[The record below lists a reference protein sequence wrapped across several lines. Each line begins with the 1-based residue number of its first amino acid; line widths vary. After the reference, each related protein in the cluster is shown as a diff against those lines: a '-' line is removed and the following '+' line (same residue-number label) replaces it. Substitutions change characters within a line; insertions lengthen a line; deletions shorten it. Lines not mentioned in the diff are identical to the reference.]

1 MADDIMKQGIGNYK
15 GLMICTRPNDKIQQS
30 VDRPFVSRV
39 EAQEQLGLNPA
50 PRIQMNKPIKRVH
63 YVLSKHKQWLEGYKR
78 TIRDQIQSK
87 NQQFLDKIDRQDRL
101 RQQSINLINRRR
113 EQHLQQSQQADFL
126 TQSQSNQHQFENQ
139 SQNQYNNN
147 NNQSQNENSIDINS
161 DQLEK
166 ILNEPVQQKYEHGQQ
181 QQQQQLQQQKNHLQ
195 KARPQTSALKKNKKE
210 KPAWAKTE
218 KQLEEED
225 DQECNDLLNFASNL
239 DYDKYIN
246 DLEVQSMVKAI
257 KERVS
262 ELKSNPSLYD
272 SQIKTDKEQQTQKM
286 KEYMDLVDEKR
297 TNKGENSINNEGK
310 SNASAKS
317 RLTMQSIKETVEKI
331 KNDGK
336 EEWDKS
342 TTLGEQKYKSN
353 IEEKL
358 VKHLAEDILKNNK
371 YLRGIHSTNSIKQIL
386 IGEAK
391 KHFEDNKSPNAQLV

>member
-1 MADDIMKQGIGNYK
+1 MGDDIMKQGIGNYK
-15 GLMICTRPNDKIQQS
+15 GLMICTRPNDKIQQA

-113 EQHLQQSQQADFL
+113 EQHLQQSQQADFQ
-126 TQSQSNQHQFENQ
+126 TQSQANQHQFENQ

-147 NNQSQNENSIDINS
+147 QSYNDNSIDINP

-166 ILNEPVQQKYEHGQQ
+166 ILSEPVQQKYEHEQQ
-181 QQQQQLQQQKNHLQ
+181 QQQYNHIQ

-225 DQECNDLLNFASNL
+225 NQECDDLLNFASNL

-257 KERVS
+257 KDRVS
-262 ELKSNPSLYD
+262 ELKTNPSIYD
-272 SQIKTDKEQQTQKM
+272 SQVKTDKEQQAQKM

-297 TNKGENSINNEGK
+297 TNKGENNVNNEGK

-331 KNDGK
+331 KNESK

-342 TTLGEQKYKSN
+342 TTVGEQKYKSN

-358 VKHLAEDILKNNK
+358 VKHLADDILKNNK